1 METTVQAQE
10 IEHGAAKVASGDSH
24 LDDGWVTLVPN
35 GAVPSH
41 IRQTRA
47 RARAPPCVVHVVL
60 EAPLLAKHRLSQV
73 RDWTMAELWH
83 IPG

>member
-47 RARAPPCVVHVVL
+47 PRKGPSLRSACGARGAATCKAPPFTG
-60 EAPLLAKHRLSQV
+60 P
-73 RDWTMAELWH
+73 
-83 IPG
+83 